1 MRDPVIPRAFDWTG
15 PEGSAG
21 SACPSSLGPTDA
33 PRGDTLTRRRSVGLL
48 LLSLCAAGA
57 GLAHAQAPEAGAKA
71 PDPILLE
78 DYRPVSLHKVPVT
91 QVPKARYPA
100 IDMHS
105 HPGAKTPADVDRWV
119 EVMDEVGIEKTVLLT
134 MAHGAEFDR
143 LVELYSRHPT
153 RFELW
158 CGFDYTGYDRPGF
171 GPAAVAELERCVR
184 KGAKGV
190 GEEGDKG
197 KGMEFGK
204 APGLHFDDPR
214 MAPLLERCA
223 DLGLPVNIHV
233 ADPIWMYQKMDET
246 NDGMMNAVNWRLDDQ
261 PGIVDHAGM
270 IDVLERAV
278 RRHPRTTFVA
288 CHLANLD
295 YDLERLGPLLD
306 RLPNLYAD
314 ISARYA
320 ETAVIPRFAARFF
333 TRYQDRLVYG
343 TDMGADVD
351 MYRLTFRIL
360 ETLDEHFYAPIFEY
374 HWSYSGFGLEDP
386 VLKKL
391 YRANALRVAQRAAK
405 TASRGEVR

>member
-1 MRDPVIPRAFDWTG
+1 MAHRALLPAIPA
-15 PEGSAG
+15 
-21 SACPSSLGPTDA
+21 
-33 PRGDTLTRRRSVGLL
+33 GLL
-48 LLSLCAAGA
+48 AALVLGA
-57 GLAHAQAPEAGAKA
+57 GGIAARAQTSAAPAKS
-71 PDPILLE
+71 PDQILLK
-78 DYRPVSLHKVPVT
+78 DFKPVSLHKVPVT
-91 QVPKARYPA
+91 NVARARYPA

-105 HPGAKTPADVDRWV
+105 HAYAKTPEEVDRWV
-119 EVMDEVGIEKTVLLT
+119 RVMDEVGVGKTVLLT
-134 MAHGAEFDR
+134 GAHGADFDR
-143 LVELYSRHPT
+143 LAELYSRHPT

-158 CGFDYTGYDRPGF
+158 CGFDYTGHDQPGY
-171 GPAAVAELERCVR
+171 GHAAVAELERCVR

-197 KGMEFGK
+197 LGMGFGK
-204 APGLHFDDPR
+204 AKGLHFDDPKVG
-214 MAPLLERCA
+214 PLLDRCA
-223 DLGLPVNIHV
+223 DLGVPVNIHV

-246 NDGMMNAVNWRLDDQ
+246 NDGMMNAVNWRLDDK

-278 RRHPRTTFVA
+278 RAHPRTTFVA

-295 YDLERLGPLLD
+295 YDLAHLGELLD

-320 ETAVIPRFAARFF
+320 ETAVTPRLAGQFF

-343 TDMGADVD
+343 TDMGTEAD

-374 HWSYSGFGLEDP
+374 HWSYSGFGLADP
-386 VLKKL
+386 VLEKL
-391 YRANALRVAQRAAK
+391 YRTNALRVATAAAA
-405 TASRGEVR
+405 TGRPAAAR

>member
-1 MRDPVIPRAFDWTG
+1 M
-15 PEGSAG
+15 
-21 SACPSSLGPTDA
+21 
-33 PRGDTLTRRRSVGLL
+33 
-48 LLSLCAAGA
+48 
-57 GLAHAQAPEAGAKA
+57 
-71 PDPILLE
+71 
-78 DYRPVSLHKVPVT
+78 SLHKVPVT

-105 HPGAKTPADVDRWV
+105 HPGAKTPEDVDRWV

-197 KGMEFGK
+197 KGMAFGK

-261 PGIVDHAGM
+261 PGIVDHSGM

-320 ETAVIPRFAARFF
+320 ETAVDPPLRR
-333 TRYQDRLVYG
+333 
-343 TDMGADVD
+343 
-351 MYRLTFRIL
+351 
-360 ETLDEHFYAPIFEY
+360 
-374 HWSYSGFGLEDP
+374 P
-386 VLKKL
+386 VLHAL
-391 YRANALRVAQRAAK
+391 PGPPRLRHRHGGRPGDVPAHVPHPGDARRALLRADLRVPLELLRLRARGPGPEEALPDERAPGGA
-405 TASRGEVR
+405 TRGEDRVARRGAVTARASG

>member
-1 MRDPVIPRAFDWTG
+1 MRVPSPLRGFVVSVVFCGAAF
-15 PEGSAG
+15 
-21 SACPSSLGPTDA
+21 
-33 PRGDTLTRRRSVGLL
+33 
-48 LLSLCAAGA
+48 
-57 GLAHAQAPEAGAKA
+57 AQAPATGTRP
-71 PDPILLE
+71 PDEILLK
-78 DYRPVSLHKVPVT
+78 DYRPVSIHKVPVT
-91 QVPKARYPA
+91 SVPRARYPA

-105 HPGAKTPADVDRWV
+105 HPGAKTPEEVDHWV
-119 EVMDEVGIEKTVLLT
+119 KVMDEVGIEKTVLLT
-134 MAHGAEFDR
+134 HAHGAEFDR

-158 CGFDYTGYDRPGF
+158 CGFDYTGHDQPGY

-184 KGAKGV
+184 KGARGV

-197 KGMEFGK
+197 LGMDFGK
-204 APGLHFDDPR
+204 ARGLHFDDAR
-214 MAPLLERCA
+214 LAPLLDRCA
-223 DLGLPVNIHV
+223 DLGIPVNIHV

-246 NDGMMNAVNWRLDDQ
+246 NDGMMNAVNWRLDDK
-261 PGIVDHAGM
+261 PGIVDHSGM
-270 IDVLERAV
+270 IDKLESAV

-295 YDLERLGPLLD
+295 YDLARLGQLLD

-320 ETAVIPRFAARFF
+320 ETAVAPRAAARFL

-343 TDMGADVD
+343 TDMGADPD

-386 VLKKL
+386 VLQKL
-391 YRANALRVAQRAAK
+391 YRANALEVARRAVMN
-405 TASRGEVR
+405 ASEPAGGK

>member
-1 MRDPVIPRAFDWTG
+1 MGIPRPFVVPLA
-15 PEGSAG
+15 
-21 SACPSSLGPTDA
+21 
-33 PRGDTLTRRRSVGLL
+33 
-48 LLSLCAAGA
+48 LSLCGAGA
-57 GLAHAQAPEAGAKA
+57 AHAQAPAAGVKA
-71 PDPILLE
+71 PDQILLKN
-78 DYRPVSLHKVPVT
+78 YKPVSIHKVPVST
-91 QVPKARYPA
+91 VSKARHPA

-105 HPGAKTPADVDRWV
+105 HPWAKTTEDVDRWV
-119 EVMDEVGIEKTVLLT
+119 KVMDDVGVEKTVLLS

-158 CGFDYTGYDRPGF
+158 CGFDYTGYDQPGY

-184 KGAKGV
+184 KGARGV

-197 KGMEFGK
+197 LGMGFGK
-204 APGLHFDDPR
+204 AKGLHFDDTR
-214 MAPLLERCA
+214 MAPLLDRCA

-233 ADPIWMYQKMDET
+233 ADPIWMYQKMDEA
-246 NDGMMNAVNWRLDDQ
+246 NDGMMNAVNWRLDDK
-261 PGIVDHAGM
+261 PGIVDHSGM

-295 YDLERLGPLLD
+295 YDLERLGGLLD

-320 ETAVIPRFAARFF
+320 ETAVTPRFAARFF
-333 TRYQDRLVYG
+333 ERYQDRLVYG
-343 TDMGADVD
+343 TDMGADAD

-386 VLKKL
+386 LLKKL
-391 YRANALRVAQRAAK
+391 YRTNALEVTRRAAGN
-405 TASRGEVR
+405 ASRSEAR